1 MLNPEEKIND
11 TFNKSVSQNYI
22 NVLDKYIDES
32 IYKYTFR
39 KVLSKG

>member
-1 MLNPEEKIND
+1 MNLSINTLLEKCCQ
-11 TFNKSVSQNYI
+11 K
-22 NVLDKYIDES
+22 DKYIDES